1 MRLVKQERQK
11 IKRETVFYYHTQ
23 SCVIEKKVQ
32 FFRYDDFETKTSQA
46 LFFQNISSVSESM
59 FVLGWRN
66 EYRIQNRLMRKNKYL
81 LTLQPTHV

>member
-23 SCVIEKKVQ
+23 SCVIEKKIFYIFDTLKQ
-32 FFRYDDFETKTSQA
+32 KRRKLY
-46 LFFQNISSVSESM
+46 FFQNISSVSELM